1 MRTPPRS
8 FTAAAAAAAIVAT
21 AMLTATSATATAPTR
36 TDASPACPETEHLTV
51 PGAARLEAA
60 CLTDLTTTGTIA
72 TDHTDSNEFTGFGDL
87 SVPGTVK
94 PAAVPGI
101 QLDGYFPDSSTFNTT
116 HGWNHDAQFVIRL
129 PRRWNGGLV
138 VAGPPGIRR
147 QYASDVIISDTV
159 LAKGYAYA
167 STDKGNSGPRLYT
180 DGSRPG
186 DAIAEWHSRL
196 TELTLAAKDV
206 VAQRYHREPRRTY
219 VAGFSAAGY
228 LARWQLEN
236 RPRLYD
242 GGVAWSGVLMTP
254 ERNLLSYLPTAL
266 RHYPQYAATG
276 SPEAHQALLNA
287 GFPAGSEPTWAY
299 SYRSFWDP
307 IQRILREEIDP
318 GYDGDALAGYPLCA
332 PGSVDC
338 DADYDLA
345 SRPTEVKE
353 ALQRISLTGRIG
365 KPLLELQGTLDTA
378 VTPRDSRLYS
388 TMIKDHGRRALS
400 RLYEVEGGSHFEGQ
414 YRQFPNLLRPMLPCF
429 QDAFGALEGWTIDG
443 EKPPASHLVTRNAS
457 IDVVNTCTL

>member
-36 TDASPACPETEHLTV
+36 TDTSPACPETEHLTV

-129 PRRWNGGLV
+129 PRQWNGGLV